1 RMNLPVG
8 YLAASATF
16 GRNKVDTRRAV
27 MLGDETAN
35 ITGSHEDDVA
45 AARLEVGVPLGSITP
60 FLAGGHVRHNQ
71 GGFSET
77 GADGLGLTAAG
88 NTAAIHYGEAG
99 LRFLHQ
105 HDRVSLFGTLAG
117 RWVGGDT
124 RPAYAASFAGAPDVA
139 FEVHGQRV
147 PGNAYRA
154 AMGLE

>member
-1 RMNLPVG
+1 
-8 YLAASATF
+8 
-16 GRNKVDTRRAV
+16 
-27 MLGDETAN
+27 
-35 ITGSHEDDVA
+35 
-45 AARLEVGVPLGSITP
+45 GSITP
-60 FLAGGHVRHNQ
+60 FLAGGHVRHKQ

-154 AMGLE
+154 AMGLEYAQSRTVTWNVSVGGETGAGDSSNAYVTGGLRIAF